1 MMPVPDALRDSNDGR
16 RSVGFTQRAAGI
28 VELLDKQAD
37 LIEYYKDQLDRTMQ
51 DLLAMNNS
59 VVRVVA
65 SSNSS
70 QQQEQ

>member
-1 MMPVPDALRDSNDGR
+1 MPVPDALRDSNDGR